1 MYYIIIF
8 LINFI
13 SPAEW
18 INQMSNEVDLIEVA
32 LKTKNPK
39 DVVLAF
45 LVNSSKEKVQNAT
58 EQLVAEDATYMSLSF
73 ENKELEAI
81 EPWCGVRKGRQIF
94 IDTFSN
100 VGTYWEVNDFQIT
113 ELFGE
118 GENVAVFGQFTY
130 TSVEVGYKFT
140 SPLAV
145 WAKVQN
151 GQITYFRFMEDTYLS
166 ARSFR
171 KSGTWEVQ
179 NNGRTFTVG
188 E

>member
-1 MYYIIIF
+1 
-8 LINFI
+8 
-13 SPAEW
+13 
-18 INQMSNEVDLIEVA
+18 MSNDLIENA

-45 LVNSSKEKVQNAT
+45 LANSSKENVKHAA
-58 EQLVAEDATYMSLSF
+58 EKLVAEDATYMSLSF

-81 EPWCGVRKGRQIF
+81 EPWCGVRRGRQIY

-113 ELFGE
+113 QALA
-118 GENVAVFGQFTY
+118 ENEDVAVFGQFTY
-130 TSVEVGYKFT
+130 TSVEVDYRFT
-140 SPLAV
+140 SPFSI
-145 WAKVQN
+145 WAKVVD
-151 GQITYFRFMEDTYLS
+151 GQIIYFRFMEDTYLS

-171 KSGTWEVQ
+171 KYGTWEIQ
-179 NNGRTFTVG
+179 NNGRGFSVG

>member
-1 MYYIIIF
+1 
-8 LINFI
+8 
-13 SPAEW
+13 
-18 INQMSNEVDLIEVA
+18 MSNELLDLIANAVKSKDPKEV
-32 LKTKNPK
+32 
-39 DVVLAF
+39 VIAF
-45 LVNSSKEKVQNAT
+45 LANTAKENVKNAA

-81 EPWCGVRKGRQIF
+81 EPWCGVRKGRQIY

-113 ELFGE
+113 EAFAVN
-118 GENVAVFGQFTY
+118 ENVAVFGQFTY

-140 SPLAV
+140 SPFSI
-145 WAKVQN
+145 WAKVEN
-151 GQITYFRFMEDTYLS
+151 GQMTYFRFLEDTYLS

-171 KSGTWEVQ
+171 KTGQWEMQ
-179 NNGRTFTVG
+179 NNGRSFTVG

>member
-1 MYYIIIF
+1 
-8 LINFI
+8 
-13 SPAEW
+13 
-18 INQMSNEVDLIEVA
+18 MSNDLIENA

-39 DVVLAF
+39 DVVAAF
-45 LVNSSKEKVQNAT
+45 LANSSKDSVQNAA
-58 EQLVAEDATYMSLSF
+58 EKLVAEDAIYMSLSF

-81 EPWCGVRKGRQIF
+81 EPWCGVRKGRQIY

-130 TSVEVGYKFT
+130 TSVEVGYTFNFPFST
-140 SPLAV
+140 L
-145 WAKVQN
+145 AKVKD
-151 GQITYFRFMEDTYLS
+151 GQIVYLQFMENTYLS

-171 KSGTWEVQ
+171 KSGA
-179 NNGRTFTVG
+179 
-188 E
+188 

>member
-1 MYYIIIF
+1 
-8 LINFI
+8 
-13 SPAEW
+13 
-18 INQMSNEVDLIEVA
+18 MSKEVNLIENA

-39 DVVLAF
+39 DIVAAF
-45 LVNSSKEKVQNAT
+45 LANSSKDKVQNAA
-58 EQLVAEDATYMSLSF
+58 QNLVADDAIYMSLSF

-81 EPWCGVRKGRQIF
+81 EPWCGVRKGRQIY

-118 GENVAVFGQFTY
+118 NENVAVFGQFTY
-130 TSVEVGYKFT
+130 TSVELGYKFT
-140 SPLAV
+140 SPFSIL
-145 WAKVQN
+145 AKVKD
-151 GQITYFRFMEDTYLS
+151 GQIIYLQFLEDTYLS

-171 KSGTWEVQ
+171 KSGSWEIQ
-179 NNGRTFTVG
+179 NNGRSFTVG

>member
-1 MYYIIIF
+1 
-8 LINFI
+8 
-13 SPAEW
+13 
-18 INQMSNEVDLIEVA
+18 MSNDLIENA

-39 DVVLAF
+39 DVVAAF
-45 LVNSSKEKVQNAT
+45 LANSSKDSIQNAA
-58 EQLVAEDATYMSLSF
+58 EKLVAEDAIYMSLSF

-81 EPWCGVRKGRQIF
+81 EPWCGVRKGRQIY

-140 SPLAV
+140 SPFSTL
-145 WAKVQN
+145 AKVKD
-151 GQITYFRFMEDTYLS
+151 GQIVYLQFMEDTYLS

-179 NNGRTFTVG
+179 NNGRSFTVG